1 MRKRSWG
8 SELVFFHVILLCHVA
23 VSHQEVGVLSFFFG
37 ELCCH
42 LILSDQ
48 DVGRMCGNIL

>member
-37 ELCCH
+37 ELSAA
-42 LILSDQ
+42 I
-48 DVGRMCGNIL
+48 